1 MMNMVMKNIKMIMMM
16 VDYND
21 VHDDYDD
28 PGDNDSDASPPGK
41 SYTYL
46 LQRLP
51 RSLAHFAN

>member
-1 MMNMVMKNIKMIMMM
+1 MIMMM

-21 VHDDYDD
+21 VHDDHDD

>member
-1 MMNMVMKNIKMIMMM
+1 MMNMVMKDIKMIMMM

-21 VHDDYDD
+21 DYDD
-28 PGDNDSDASPPGK
+28 PDDNDSDASPPGK

>member
-1 MMNMVMKNIKMIMMM
+1 MMNMVMKDIKMIMMM

-21 VHDDYDD
+21 VHDDPD
-28 PGDNDSDASPPGK
+28 DNDSDASPPGK

-46 LQRLP
+46 LPRLP